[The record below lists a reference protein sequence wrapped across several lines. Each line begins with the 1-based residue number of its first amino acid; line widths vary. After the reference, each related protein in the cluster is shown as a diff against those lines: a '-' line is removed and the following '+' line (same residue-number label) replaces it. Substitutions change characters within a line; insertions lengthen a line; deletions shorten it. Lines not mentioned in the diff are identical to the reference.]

1 MERQRPGQVFILGQG
16 LGVGRGCL
24 RSPRG
29 GHCGTKAQAQLS
41 VGCGSEG
48 RVSLL
53 LAQVCTVPS
62 AQRQRETQGRPGGRG
77 PPGPKGLAASK
88 GAAGGLAQ
96 PTAPSGV
103 TSRTAAVLGSGLPGQ
118 PAYLP
123 VAYSGPEQ
131 CVTG

>member
-53 LAQVCTVPS
+53 CLQPRGRERRRAGQEAGDPLAPRGSQPVRV
-62 AQRQRETQGRPGGRG
+62 QPGGWLSLLPRRG
-77 PPGPKGLAASK
+77 
-88 GAAGGLAQ
+88 
-96 PTAPSGV
+96 
-103 TSRTAAVLGSGLPGQ
+103 
-118 PAYLP
+118 
-123 VAYSGPEQ
+123 
-131 CVTG
+131 